1 LDLSVKSVQAENT
14 MSLVRVL
21 RGGQVTLPAE
31 TRKALKLS
39 EGDYLEAEVREGA
52 LVLKPV
58 ADRERGAAWEK
69 LLEIVDKDKW
79 VRPEPR
85 PNPRTKKS
93 RSTK

>member
-1 LDLSVKSVQAENT
+1 MA
-14 MSLVRVL
+14 LVRLL

-58 ADRERGAAWEK
+58 TVLDREAAWRGIRK
-69 LLEIVDKDKW
+69 AQAS
-79 VRPEPR
+79 VRYMGPEPR
-85 PNPRTKKS
+85 PSPEEEEEQIYEIVRDF
-93 RSTK
+93 RERHG